1 MEEITSEAGRLS
13 LALAVERVNL
23 GVELLGLRAA
33 SEARKTKLTPTQLL
47 NVEPEPMLDEE
58 PEEE

>member
-33 SEARKTKLTPTQLL
+33 SKARKTKLTPTQLL
-47 NVEPEPMLDEE
+47 NVEPEPMLDE